1 MQYEA
6 AYCIPT
12 PGRGIFSAKKWTGK
26 DPFPTTYENCM
37 TFREANQQQQPP
49 PQLNAGKKRHYY
61 YSTQGY
67 VKVHTQT
74 TPPLLLIPNPV
85 YTGSPSSSS
94 FLLCHLRRC
103 RVDQNRFFSLRKKIR
118 ARWINNHPFFSP
130 GIVFSPFSPNAGK

>member
-1 MQYEA
+1 MHSDA
-6 AYCIPT
+6 WK
-12 PGRGIFSAKKWTGK
+12 RHIF
-26 DPFPTTYENCM
+26 
-37 TFREANQQQQPP
+37 
-49 PQLNAGKKRHYY
+49 GKKMDREGSFPYNIRELHDFQRGE
-61 YSTQGY
+61 SAAAAASPIKCRQEEALLLFDSRICQSP
-67 VKVHTQT
+67 HTNNS
-74 TPPLLLIPNPV
+74 PPLLIPNPV